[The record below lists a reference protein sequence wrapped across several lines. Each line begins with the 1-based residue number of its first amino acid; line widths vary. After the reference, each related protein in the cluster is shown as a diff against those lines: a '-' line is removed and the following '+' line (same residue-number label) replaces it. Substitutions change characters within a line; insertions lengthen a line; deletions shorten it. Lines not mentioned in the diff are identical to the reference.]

1 MDSNIHFSFIKY
13 KKRYKLKNNLH
24 KPLVKQTTVLV
35 FRILVKGSSH
45 IFSHPSFSLKI
56 RDYSY
61 FKMEGERMTVVAFW
75 WERPFSYPCLRM
87 ANIISRSD
95 EGGGGQAGV
104 VRSLPFKQASQQ
116 TQMHAI

>member
-1 MDSNIHFSFIKY
+1 
-13 KKRYKLKNNLH
+13 
-24 KPLVKQTTVLV
+24 
-35 FRILVKGSSH
+35 
-45 IFSHPSFSLKI
+45 
-56 RDYSY
+56 
-61 FKMEGERMTVVAFW
+61 MTVVAFW

-87 ANIISRSD
+87 ANIIPRSD